1 MQRLLFAALYLLG
14 DLAYVMTSRPFYDK
28 VVVSIQG
35 KPFVNKPFGML
46 VAALTY
52 LLMGVGW
59 LVLVAPVAEDGMNK
73 LTDVVMRAALV
84 GLLMYGVFNG
94 TLYVFFEKWTASTAI
109 RDMAWGVTWIT
120 VLSVAYAL
128 YATR

>member
-1 MQRLLFAALYLLG
+1 MQRLIFAALYLLG
-14 DLAYVMTSRPFYDK
+14 DLAYVITSRPFYDK
-28 VVVSIQG
+28 VVMSIQG

-52 LLMGVGW
+52 LLMGIGW
-59 LVLVAPVAEDGMNK
+59 FVLVAPVAEESGELSK
-73 LTDVVMRAALV
+73 VVARAVLV

-109 RDMAWGVTWIT
+109 RDMMWGVTWIT
-120 VLSVAYAL
+120 VLSIAYKL
-128 YATR
+128 YQ